1 MMLAFDILLAAAL
14 LGLGASA
21 VLARDLFRAVLLFM
35 IFGLLMSLAWA
46 RLEAPDIAITEA
58 ALGAGLTG
66 ALLLHALGIFRPAPQ
81 RAPSVIR
88 PWFVLVSAISLFA
101 LASALVAALLMLP
114 ARMEGLREPVMAN
127 LAVSGVDHPLTAVLL
142 NYRGYDTLLEI
153 GVLLLAVAG
162 VWSLD
167 RQRSRRLRLI
177 QPAHRHAVMRIGI
190 GILLPLMIV
199 TAGYMVWAGAFRPG
213 GAFQAGALLGAASVM
228 LMSSGM
234 LATPLAR
241 PLSLRVALALGF
253 TFFMF
258 AGVLM
263 QVINGQLLLY
273 PVTLAGII
281 ILAIES
287 TLAFSIG
294 ASLAA
299 LFAAVAGLA
308 RQPGQTS

>member
-1 MMLAFDILLAAAL
+1 MMLAFDLLLAAAL

-21 VLARDLFRAVLLFM
+21 VLARDLFRSVLLFM

-46 RLEAPDIAITEA
+46 RLAAPDIAITEA
-58 ALGAGLTG
+58 TLGAGLTG

-81 RAPSVIR
+81 PAPSVIR
-88 PWFVLVSAISLFA
+88 PWFALMCAISVFA
-101 LASALVAALLMLP
+101 LASMLIAALLLLP
-114 ARMEGLREPVMAN
+114 EEMEGLREPVMAKMP
-127 LAVSGVDHPLTAVLL
+127 VSGVDHPLTAVLL

-190 GILLPLMIV
+190 GLLLPLMIM

-213 GAFQAGALLGAASVM
+213 GAFQAGALLGAASVI

-241 PLSLRVALALGF
+241 GLSLRVTLAIGF

-258 AGVLM
+258 MAIIM
-263 QVINGQLLLY
+263 QGINGQVLQY
-273 PVTLAGII
+273 PEPLAGII

-308 RQPGQTS
+308 RQPEQAS

>member
-1 MMLAFDILLAAAL
+1 MMLVFDLLLAAAL
-14 LGLGASA
+14 LVLGASA

-66 ALLLHALGIFRPAPQ
+66 ALLLHALGIFGPAPQ
-81 RAPSVIR
+81 RPPSTTR
-88 PWFVLVSAISLFA
+88 PWLVVVSTISLFA
-101 LASALVAALLMLP
+101 LASGLGAVLLLLP
-114 ARMEGLREPVMAN
+114 AQMQGLREPVMAK

-153 GVLLLAVAG
+153 GVLLLAVTG

-167 RQRSRRLRLI
+167 RHRSRRLRLT
-177 QPAHRHAVMRIGI
+177 QPVHRHAVMRIGI
-190 GILLPLMIV
+190 GLLLPLMIV

-213 GAFQAGALLGAASVM
+213 GAFQAGALLGAASVI
-228 LMSSGM
+228 LLSSGM

-241 PLSLRVALALGF
+241 RLSLRVMLAAGF
-253 TFFMF
+253 AFFMLM
-258 AGVLM
+258 ALLM
-263 QVINGQLLLY
+263 QGISGQLLAY
-273 PVTLAGII
+273 PASVAGII

-294 ASLAA
+294 ASLAT

-308 RQPGQTS
+308 HKPGRAS